1 MRCIGAQRPVLAEEG
16 EQHLPARRV
25 HYREAALLA
34 VLRPYLLLSRAP
46 LLSSLTLCTTA
57 CRLSAPC
64 SLEGME
70 CQTEADCCEANPEN
84 DEPILYC
91 ARTQAGGS
99 GTCQQVGSHFHS
111 LGQQACGWQQG
122 GQPAELHAPPSS
134 CVAGLEYPLQHRLG
148 GCTFPCC
155 LPC

>member
-1 MRCIGAQRPVLAEEG
+1 MPYSL
-16 EQHLPARRV
+16 V
-25 HYREAALLA
+25 HYRLLPP
-34 VLRPYLLLSRAP
+34 RPLLLRAP

-99 GTCQQVGSHFHS
+99 GTCQQVGFHT
-111 LGQQACGWQQG
+111 LGR
-122 GQPAELHAPPSS
+122 PAGVW
-134 CVAGLEYPLQHRLG
+134 VAARGAAR
-148 GCTFPCC
+148 
-155 LPC
+155 